1 MPESTELTTRDVLGQ
16 LNHRMGRVEDDL
28 RSTSDRVNEKI
39 DNMRDELTAKFDQG
53 FSRLETKIDRNFR
66 WGIGIS
72 LASRMSIITTLLLK

>member
-1 MPESTELTTRDVLGQ
+1 MPESTELTTRDVLCQ

-39 DNMRDELTAKFDQG
+39 DNMRDELTARFDQG
-53 FSRLETKIDRNFR
+53 FSRLDTKIDRNFR

-72 LASRMSIITTLLLK
+72 LASWMSIMTTLLLK